1 MTQPLERSTAQTGS
15 VAAGGLVRHAVLR
28 LAGLVPTLFV
38 IVTTAFFLMRLAP
51 GGPFDEER
59 AVPAEITANLQ
70 AAYGLDQPVVVQYAN
85 YLGGLLHGDLGP
97 SFRMKDFTVAELIA
111 RGLPV
116 TLTLGA
122 AALLL
127 TVGIGVPLGL
137 VAALRHN
144 GWQDH
149 AVMSVALVGIAV
161 PNFVVAPVL
170 ALVFGIGLGWLPVA
184 GWEPGSVRHA
194 VLPVVTLALP
204 FVAYVARLTRGS
216 LLEVLQSPFI
226 RTARAK
232 GLAPLA
238 ILRRHA
244 LKPTLMPVVSFLGPA
259 TAALL
264 TGSLVVEQVFGLP
277 GVGRYFVQGA
287 VNRDYTLVM
296 GMVIFYATLILLLNL
311 AVDLLYGWLDPRI
324 RHG

>member
-1 MTQPLERSTAQTGS
+1 MLGYATRRVLQAIPTFLSI
-15 VAAGGLVRHAVLR
+15 VAA
-28 LAGLVPTLFV
+28 
-38 IVTTAFFLMRLAP
+38 AFFLMRAAP

-59 AVPAEITANLQ
+59 ALPPEIEANLQ
-70 AAYGLDQPVVVQYAN
+70 AAYGLDQPVTVQFAR

-97 SFRMKDFTVAELIA
+97 SFRIKDYSVAELIG

-116 TLTLGA
+116 TLGLGA

-127 TVGIGVPLGL
+127 GIALGIPLGL
-137 VAALRHN
+137 LAGLRQN
-144 GWQDH
+144 GWADH
-149 AVMSVALVGIAV
+149 AVMGVALVGIAI

-170 ALVFGIGLGWLPVA
+170 ALVFGLYLGWLPVA
-184 GWEPGSVRHA
+184 GWQAGSPAHM

-204 FVAYVARLTRGS
+204 LVAYLARLTRGS
-216 LLEVLQSPFI
+216 LLEVLQAPFI

-232 GLAPLA
+232 GLAPGV

-244 LKPTLMPVVSFLGPA
+244 LKPTLLPVVSFLGPA
-259 TAALL
+259 AAALL

-287 VNRDYTLVM
+287 INRDYTLVM
-296 GMVIFYATLILLLNL
+296 GMVVFYAALILLLNL
-311 AVDLLYGWLDPRI
+311 VVDLAYGWLDPRI
-324 RHG
+324 RHE